1 MFRRSGSWKWA
12 LSFVIALVCLSHANS
27 AFAQGATGT
36 ITGTVVDSTGA
47 TLPGATVNVTEA
59 ATGTIRTSVTD
70 EAGLFRFA
78 ALNPG
83 RYNVA
88 VELANF
94 RTLNVADVTLL
105 STETRDLGKLALQV
119 GGLTETVTITSEVT
133 PVQVADSS
141 RRSTLTTDD
150 IATIPTKGRDIFGML
165 GTLPGVQDTNLNR
178 DFTQWRSAIS
188 ITINGMPSQT
198 KDVRVDGINIVDE
211 GGCGTAYVNLN
222 MDAVGEVQVIANGY
236 TAENGRN
243 NGGVISMVTKAGTN
257 QLRASASYNGRRDKF
272 NENDYF
278 REATNQPKPLYRVN
292 ISSYNVGGPVVIP
305 GMVDS
310 RRTTGKKFYFFVSQ
324 EFVDDA
330 RPTTTTRANM
340 PTGLEY
346 NGDFS
351 ATRFGTTAEGT
362 LQVITDP
369 ITGQPFPNNR
379 IPAAGTPGCGVQ
391 FSCIDPLGQRMLRIL
406 PEANGILNPAANQ
419 QWTSNSAYDLT
430 PVHGRTNNVIRV
442 DSVFTDK
449 TRMALRFVKDR
460 DDDWSWNRLTPGT
473 GFVNQNTP
481 GLLISSTISQVL
493 KPTVVNEIGFGYTHN
508 RWGFKAA
515 DDFDY
520 RSLYRSALNVDPPR
534 FEPFADYS
542 DPPKISGIGEQV
554 DEWPYAPRFT
564 TGGGNRSGLAGFRT
578 LDEPIPRLNLSGRFY
593 FNDDLS
599 MTRGRHNF
607 KMGVSLE
614 YNRKTEPGSA
624 DYMGN
629 FNFGHDANN
638 PLSTGNGYANMLLG
652 VFTTYTELTSRVDR
666 DVRHWQNDFYFQD
679 NWRVSPRL
687 TVDLGLRV
695 QHSGS
700 DFETNNMNSGFFD
713 DLWQRNNAAR
723 VYKLACTTGV
733 PGNQACAAANQ
744 RAIDPANP
752 GVFFPTAYA
761 GNIVPGSGQQ
771 LNGIITGGMEGRK
784 DGTYFTFPYFVYAPR
799 AGMAWNMTGDG
810 KTALRASWGI
820 FYNFPRSTGDGGY
833 PFSGGCPISCT
844 RQIRWARF
852 NDITAAT
859 PQNLIE
865 NPVNVTVAGYEQP
878 LSKSHN
884 VNVAFQ
890 RDIGFNTVAEIAW
903 VGNYT
908 WNHGRFVDDNRLPLY
923 VYADPNNLVNNAP
936 IAANSL
942 RGQYGKY
949 PGMGSANLY
958 VPHLY
963 AKTLQY
969 NAMQLQLARR
979 LTNGLQMGFSY
990 TLAKGEG
997 YRDYDPYTD
1006 QIGGEA
1012 AIRAR
1017 YWGPTNDDRRHNISA
1032 TWSYDVPT
1040 WTETP
1045 VLKQLLMDWQISGI
1059 FRMLSGQALTPSC
1072 TSNTPGINNSD
1083 PSLSG
1088 LGTGGNLTNVR
1099 CELTGEP
1106 IFSGYTVDTSLPEA
1120 DRLHFNPAAFRMPQ
1134 PNGGVGNFG
1143 NTPVGILRHPTW
1155 HEWDLTLSRRFP
1167 INLLGRKDS
1176 GVRLR
1181 YEVYNVFNEVQF
1193 TNLNASFTYTTPA
1206 GAPLNSSNTNANTGK
1221 YTATGTTLAAGTITP
1236 RVMALT
1242 VRFDW

>member
-1 MFRRSGSWKWA
+1 MVRRSGSRIWA
-12 LSFVIALVCLSHANS
+12 LSCLLVLFGLSCATTS
-27 AFAQGATGT
+27 FAQSATGT
-36 ITGTVVDSTGA
+36 ISGTVVDGTGA
-47 TLPGATVNVTEA
+47 ALPGATVNVTEA
-59 ATGTIRTSVTD
+59 ATGSVRSATTD

-83 RYNVA
+83 RYSIA
-88 VELANF
+88 VELASF
-94 RTLNVADVTLL
+94 RTLNVADINLL
-105 STETRDLGKLALQV
+105 STEVRDLGKLALQI
-119 GGLTETVTITSEVT
+119 GGVTETVTITSEVT

-150 IATIPTKGRDIFGML
+150 IANIATKGRDIFGLL
-165 GTLPGVQDTNLNR
+165 GILPGVQDTNLNR

-188 ITINGMPSQT
+188 ITINGMPSQN

-222 MDAVGEVQVIANGY
+222 MDAVGEVQVISNGY

-243 NGGVISMVTKAGTN
+243 NGGVISMVTKSGTN
-257 QLRASASYNGRRDKF
+257 QLRASAWYNGRRDRF

-278 REATNQPKPLYRVN
+278 RKAANQVKPLYRVN
-292 ISSYNVGGPVVIP
+292 ISGYSIGGPVVIP
-305 GMVDS
+305 GLMDS
-310 RRTTGKKFYFFVSQ
+310 RKAGKKMYFFGSQ
-324 EFVDDA
+324 EYTDDA

-340 PTGLEY
+340 PTGLEF

-351 ATRFGTTAEGT
+351 ATRITNGTIQPI
-362 LQVITDP
+362 LDP
-369 ITGQPFPNNR
+369 ITGQQFPGNR
-379 IPAAGTPGCGVQ
+379 IPAAGTPGCGVS

-406 PEANGILNPAANQ
+406 PEANNITNPQ
-419 QWTSNSAYDLT
+419 VGQEWTSNSAYDLT
-430 PVHGRTNNVIRV
+430 PVHGRTNHVFRF
-442 DSVFTDK
+442 DTVFTEK
-449 TRMALRFVKDR
+449 TRMALRLVKDR
-460 DDDWSWNRLTPGT
+460 DDDWSWNRFTPGT
-473 GFVNQNTP
+473 GFINQNTP
-481 GLLISSTISQVL
+481 GILVATTITQVL

-520 RSLYRSALNVDPPR
+520 RTLYRSTLNVDPPR
-534 FEPFADYS
+534 FEPFAEFS

-554 DEWPYAPRFT
+554 DEWPYAPRFAT
-564 TGGGNRSGLAGFRT
+564 SGGNRSGLAGFRQA
-578 LDEPIPRLNLSGRFY
+578 DEPLPRLNLSGRFY
-593 FNDDLS
+593 FNDDMS
-599 MTRGRHNF
+599 ITRGRHNF
-607 KMGVSLE
+607 KMGMALE

-700 DFETNNMNSGFFD
+700 DFEVNNMNSGFFT
-713 DLWQRNNAAR
+713 DLWQRNAAPR

-733 PGNQACAAANQ
+733 PGNQACATANQ
-744 RAIDPANP
+744 RSIDPANP
-752 GVFFPTAYA
+752 NVFLPTAFN

-771 LNGIITGGMEGRK
+771 LNGIITGGIEGKK
-784 DGTYFTFPYFVYAPR
+784 DGTYFTFPYFTYAPR
-799 AGMAWNMTGDG
+799 VGMAWNVTGDG
-810 KTALRASWGI
+810 KTALRSSWGI

-852 NDITAAT
+852 SDITAAT

-865 NPVNVTVAGYEQP
+865 NPVNVTAGGYEQP
-878 LSKSHN
+878 LAKSHN

-890 RDIGFNTVAEIAW
+890 RDIGFNTVAEVAY
-903 VGNYT
+903 VGNFT

-923 VYADPNNLVNNAP
+923 VFANPNNLVNNAP
-936 IAANSL
+936 VTTNAL
-942 RGQYGKY
+942 RAQYGKY
-949 PGMGSANLY
+949 PGMGSVNVY
-958 VPHLY
+958 VPGLY
-963 AKTLQY
+963 NKTLQY
-969 NAMQLQLARR
+969 NALQTQLQRR
-979 LTNGLQMGFSY
+979 LTNGLQMGLSY

-997 YRDYDPYTD
+997 FDGYDPYTEE
-1006 QIGGEA
+1006 IGGEA
-1012 AIRAR
+1012 ALRAR
-1017 YWGPTNDDRRHNISA
+1017 YWGPTGDDRRHNVSA

-1040 WTETP
+1040 WTQKP
-1045 VLKQLLMDWQISGI
+1045 VVKQLLSDWQVSGI
-1059 FRMLSGQALTPSC
+1059 FRMLSGQGVTPSC
-1072 TSNTPGINNSD
+1072 SSNNAGVNNSN
-1083 PSLSG
+1083 PSLTNG
-1088 LGTGGNLTNVR
+1088 LDTR

-1106 IFSGYTVDTSLPEA
+1106 LFVAYAGDPNIPEA
-1120 DRLHFNPAAFRMPQ
+1120 DRPHFNLAAFRFPQ
-1134 PNGGVGNFG
+1134 PNGSIGNAGNSGVR
-1143 NTPVGILRHPTW
+1143 ILRHPTW

-1167 INLLGRKDS
+1167 INLMGRKNS
-1176 GVRLR
+1176 GIRLR

-1193 TNLNASFTYTTPA
+1193 TNLNASYTFT
-1206 GAPLNSSNTNANTGK
+1206 GANNATINSANTGK
-1221 YTATGTTLAAGTITP
+1221 YTATGSGLAAGTTTP

-1242 VRFDW
+1242 LRMDW